1 MPKLD
6 GYAHTDINVLWR
18 ASYQRQ
24 RVGKWLCRNFK
35 RNDKKRHSAFAHAAP
50 TRTLVNSVRG
60 PELDDEN
67 RYMKHGVKLDG
78 RGSDIVGK
86 FLDQKCSQGHRGDP
100 ALGKHCRDR

>member
-6 GYAHTDINVLWR
+6 GYAHDDINVFVAGEIL
-18 ASYQRQ
+18 ALC
-24 RVGKWLCRNFK
+24 VGEWLCRNFK

-67 RYMKHGVKLDG
+67 SRMKRGVKP
-78 RGSDIVGK
+78 RWAQ
-86 FLDQKCSQGHRGDP
+86 FRHR
-100 ALGKHCRDR
+100 RTIS